1 MTKRAAVYM
10 RVSRPEQSIAL
21 QIDAAKQLIAQ
32 RGWKIAATF
41 ADEGI
46 SGTKAKRPELDR
58 LLEGAHRGRFDV
70 VVVWKGDRL
79 FRSLQHMVAT
89 MNNFAAWGVDYV
101 SITEGSFDTTTPIG
115 KFLRNFFATL
125 AEYERDLIAERS
137 AAGVAAARLRGA
149 KIGRPRVRF
158 DVDEARSLIGRGWSL
173 RRAAARLK
181 ITTSTLH
188 RALHEGE
195 SEA

>member
-21 QIDAAKQLIAQ
+21 QIDAAKLLVEQ
-32 RGWKIAATF
+32 RGWKLVASF

-46 SGTKAKRPELDR
+46 SGAKARRPELDK

-70 VVVWKGDRL
+70 VIVWKGDRL

-101 SITEGSFDTTTPIG
+101 SITESSFDTTTSIG
-115 KFLRNFFATL
+115 KFLRNFFASL

-137 AAGVAAARLRGA
+137 AAGVAAARRRGA
-149 KIGRPRVRF
+149 KIGRPRVRI
-158 DVDEARSLIGRGWSL
+158 DVDEARSLLDGGLSL
-173 RRAAARLK
+173 RRAAARMK
-181 ITTSTLH
+181 IKVSTLH